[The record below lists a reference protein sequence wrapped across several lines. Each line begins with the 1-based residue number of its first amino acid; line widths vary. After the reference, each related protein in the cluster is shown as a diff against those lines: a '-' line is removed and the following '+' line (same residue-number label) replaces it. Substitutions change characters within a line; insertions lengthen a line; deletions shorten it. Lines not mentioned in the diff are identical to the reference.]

1 MRLIAALALLT
12 AVLLAPSASATAPV
26 ATASK
31 GCSIGDS
38 RGYGTTY
45 VIKISVSGD
54 VLPGGPQ
61 PDPRLPRLPPRQVGE
76 VPAA

>member
-1 MRLIAALALLT
+1 MRLTFALALLT

-31 GCSIGDS
+31 SCSVGDS

-45 VIKISVSGD
+45 VIKISASGTS
-54 VLPGGPQ
+54 LPGGPQ
-61 PDPRLPRLPPRQVGE
+61 PDPRLPRLPPRQVGQ
-76 VPAA
+76 VPPA